1 MVMGMLRHR
10 VLPLF
15 FFLMSVI
22 ALACAGSL
30 SEALAQKR
38 TGGVAVIVNGNP
50 ITHTEIRHRKAF
62 LRLQG
67 RGGNLDAL
75 AREDM
80 IEEMLKRVEL
90 KSRNIDIPQGE
101 VDNAFAG
108 FASRNRMSVAQ
119 LTNML
124 TQAGVTAQHFKT
136 YIMVQMGWG
145 RLVSARIR
153 SETMVSEQDA
163 VQRSLANGGVKPST
177 NEYQLQ
183 QIIFVV
189 PANRRSAILSKRRA
203 EANALRSKINGCD
216 NLRQLTKGMLDVTL
230 RQPPRVL
237 ELELPDEWSKS
248 ITSTPAGKATPP
260 LDTPRGIELMV
271 VCSVRKTNDDRAVR
285 LIYSLEDGGVNQ
297 QKAEAIERK
306 YIKELREKA
315 KIRTP

>member
-1 MVMGMLRHR
+1 MMAVS
-10 VLPLF
+10 V
-15 FFLMSVI
+15 FLHAV
-22 ALACAGSL
+22 GS
-30 SEALAQKR
+30 SAAWAQQK
-38 TGGVAVIVNGNP
+38 GGVAVVVNGNP
-50 ITHTEIRHRKAF
+50 VTHTDIRYRKAF

-90 KSRNIDIPQGE
+90 KNRNIDIPQAE

-124 TQAGVTAQHFKT
+124 SQSGVTAAHFKT

-153 SETMVSEQDA
+153 SESMVSEQDA
-163 VQRSLANGGVKPST
+163 VQRALANGGVKPST
-177 NEYQLQ
+177 NEYRLQ

-189 PANRRSAILSKRRA
+189 PANRRGAIMGKRRA
-203 EANALRSKINGCD
+203 EANALRAQINAQTNSCD
-216 NLRQLTKGMLDVTL
+216 NLRQLTKGMMDVTL

-248 ITSTPAGKATPP
+248 IKATPAGKATPP
-260 LDTPRGIELMV
+260 LDTPRGVEVMV
-271 VCSVRKTNDDRAVR
+271 VCSVRQTNDDRAVR
-285 LIYSLEDGGVNQ
+285 LIYTLEDGGMDQ
-297 QKAEAIERK
+297 KKAEAIERK
-306 YIKELREKA
+306 YIKELRDKA
-315 KIRTP
+315 RIRTP

>member
-1 MVMGMLRHR
+1 MSRLNFP
-10 VLPLF
+10 LPF
-15 FFLMSVI
+15 II
-22 ALACAGSL
+22 AIFAIVFSWFCVS
-30 SEALAQKR
+30 SPALAQK
-38 TGGVAVIVNGNP
+38 GGTAVIVNGNP
-50 ITHTEIRHRKAF
+50 ITHTEIRQRKAF
-62 LRLQG
+62 LRLQ
-67 RGGNLDAL
+67 RRSGNLDAL

-90 KSRNIDIPQGE
+90 KSRNIDIPQTE

-108 FASRNRMSVAQ
+108 FASRNGMNAAQ

-124 TQAGVTAQHFKT
+124 SQAGVTAQHFKT

-145 RLVSARIR
+145 RLVSTRIR
-153 SETMVSEQDA
+153 SETMLSEQDA
-163 VQRSLANGGVKPST
+163 VQRSLKNGGVKPST

-183 QIIFVV
+183 QVIFVV
-189 PANRRSAILSKRRA
+189 PANRRAAILGKRRN
-203 EANALRSKINGCD
+203 EANALRAKITGCD
-216 NLRQLTKGMLDVTL
+216 NLRQLTKGMLDVTV

-237 ELELPDEWSKS
+237 EMELPDEWSKS
-248 ITSTPAGKATPP
+248 IIATPAGKATPP

-285 LIYSLEDGGVNQ
+285 LIYTLEDGGVNQ

-306 YIKELREKA
+306 YISELREKA